1 MSKIVKHTLSFENE
15 YEYDLLGICSHVS
28 DYKLVWNINEK
39 LTIQLKKAIDLFD
52 VNSKKGNVVSSH
64 PYYFMIDEEN
74 RLEIYLIKNKSEGKF
89 LIPEKQQIDY
99 FLFVCNNYLYDLS
112 EMNDKLREIDCILAS
127 FEYDPRTFPSTQLIV
142 FE

>member
-15 YEYDLLGICSHVS
+15 YEYELLGICSHVS

-39 LTIQLKKAIDLFD
+39 LNIHLEKALDMFE

-74 RLEIYLIKNKSEGKF
+74 RLEMYLIKNKHEGKF

-99 FLFVCNNYLYDLS
+99 FLFVCNNYLYDLN
-112 EMNDKLREIDCILAS
+112 EMNEKLREIECILAS
-127 FEYDPRTFPSTQLIV
+127 FDFDPQDFQSTQLIV